1 MLDFLKKLLD
11 EGLEAFIKYASGGDT
26 GVYYINGS
34 ESLPPPPPGRRK
46 SRRSSCLKQTSRLPV
61 KLLSFT
67 TCGWWFTS
75 LKNSRTPA

>member
-34 ESLPPPPPGRRK
+34 ESLPPPSPGGGRAGV
-46 SRRSSCLKQTSRLPV
+46 Q
-61 KLLSFT
+61 
-67 TCGWWFTS
+67 
-75 LKNSRTPA
+75 AA